1 MSIDPRSSKQ
11 PVRPRGPGATLLRPG
26 EATRNIGRFICAL
39 AAILLSGVAVDSA
52 HAARKAAAN
61 PNGHPVSFT
70 ITSLQCASVP
80 AGANVQGT
88 GFQTD
93 ISRVH
98 VTGSVLREIVTSH
111 AQGTAVDQLGNT
123 YVWSYS
129 FQQNATSS
137 DGQNWAGSVVDH
149 FSLTGNGPVHIVA
162 GFVGSITLN
171 GNTITGITPSTVIGD
186 PIGFDDLSQHC
197 DPL

>member
-1 MSIDPRSSKQ
+1 MSIDSRS
-11 PVRPRGPGATLLRPG
+11 LLS
-26 EATRNIGRFICAL
+26 AFV
-39 AAILLSGVAVDSA
+39 AILLSGVAADAA

-61 PNGHPVSFT
+61 PHSHPVSFT
-70 ITSLQCASVP
+70 ITSSQCSSVP
-80 AGANVQGT
+80 AGANVQGN

-93 ISRVH
+93 IARVH
-98 VTGSVLREIVTSH
+98 VTGSVMREIITSH
-111 AQGTAVDQLGNT
+111 AYGTAVDQLGNT

-137 DGQNWAGSVVDH
+137 DGQNWAGSAVDH

-162 GFVGSITLN
+162 GFVGSITYSA
-171 GNTITGITPSTVIGD
+171 NTFTITPSTVIGD
-186 PIGFDDLSQHC
+186 PLDFATLSPHC

>member
-1 MSIDPRSSKQ
+1 MSIDSRS
-11 PVRPRGPGATLLRPG
+11 LLS
-26 EATRNIGRFICAL
+26 AFV
-39 AAILLSGVAVDSA
+39 AIVLSGVAADAA

-61 PNGHPVSFT
+61 PHSHPVSFT
-70 ITSLQCASVP
+70 ITSSQCPSGVP
-80 AGANVQGT
+80 VGANVQGN

-98 VTGSVLREIVTSH
+98 VTGSVMREIVTSH
-111 AQGTAVDQLGNT
+111 ASGTAVDQLGNT

-137 DGQNWAGSVVDH
+137 DGQNWAGSAVDH
-149 FSLTGNGPVHIVA
+149 FSMTGNGPVHIVA
-162 GFVGSITLN
+162 GFVGSVTYSA
-171 GNTITGITPSTVIGD
+171 NTFTITPSTVIGD
-186 PIGFDDLSQHC
+186 PLDFATLSAHC